1 VRATQRLATK
11 AKEDREKE
19 KKSWVGTWKLGI
31 FLNRKVGDLV
41 DHHFSKA
48 KPTLQSFHYYLS
60 SLYTH

>member
-19 KKSWVGTWKLGI
+19 RKRLGWN
-31 FLNRKVGDLV
+31 LEVGDLV